1 MLIFNP
7 IVKYKKNNINVD
19 KIISEYSRVK
29 IDKNSNL
36 ENSVNKFREDLFERI
51 SEKYEDESEKNNG
64 NYEWIGVAQVKSE
77 RLRDGSGHVFQLIEP
92 HLPIP
97 FMLLRTREIDT
108 QNDYEVAQKWVKNGF
123 C

>member
-1 MLIFNP
+1 MEFVYGYIRNISIFMIVTTLILNIFPEKSSKKYIKLFAGFLLLMLIFNP

-51 SEKYEDESEKNNG
+51 SEKHEDESEKNNG
-64 NYEWIGVAQVKSE
+64 N
-77 RLRDGSGHVFQLIEP
+77 
-92 HLPIP
+92 
-97 FMLLRTREIDT
+97 
-108 QNDYEVAQKWVKNGF
+108 
-123 C
+123 